1 MTVTTFRSCR
11 RHDAVVVV
19 VVDDAAAGADR
30 DSVLLRLRPDA
41 VRVVVLVDPVVKSVG
56 RLRMDLVVLSGA
68 VMPVRRVR
76 DLGRVRKLRLA
87 AQVVQGSD
95 LVPQDPADGGH

>member
-1 MTVTTFRSCR
+1 MTVTTFRRCC
-11 RHDAVVVV
+11 RHDAVVV

-30 DSVLLRLRPDA
+30 DPVLLRLRSDA
-41 VRVVVLVDPVVKSVG
+41 VRVVILVDPVVKSVG
-56 RLRMDLVVLSGA
+56 RLRMDLVVLAGV

-76 DLGRVRKLRLA
+76 HLGRARKLRLA
-87 AQVVQGSD
+87 AEVVQGSD